1 MGERLQPLGAGADV
15 VLHSATK
22 YLGGH
27 SDLMLGAAVAWDDE
41 LTRRL
46 RERRLLTGAIPLAL
60 SGPATGLA
68 SPPAGTP
75 PAAFARLDQECL
87 GPLRSAIARGEL
99 PALAPGFSGELAS
112 KFTDFRDSTAA
123 PAA

>member
-46 RERRLLTGAIPLAL
+46 RERRLLTGAIPLTWTEKSVFVSFESERLAVCVVRDT
-60 SGPATGLA
+60 GATGAQSAKARA
-68 SPPAGTP
+68 S
-75 PAAFARLDQECL
+75 
-87 GPLRSAIARGEL
+87 RSAA
-99 PALAPGFSGELAS
+99 ELAS